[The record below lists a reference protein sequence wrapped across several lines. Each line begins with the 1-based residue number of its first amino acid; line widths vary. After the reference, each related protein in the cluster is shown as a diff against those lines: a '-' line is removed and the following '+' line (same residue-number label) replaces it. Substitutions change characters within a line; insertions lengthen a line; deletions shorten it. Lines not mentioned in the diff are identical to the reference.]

1 MGRIRRWWRRGR
13 LVWSEPA
20 RPPWLKVNP
29 GARGT
34 DGGLQPGETTM
45 GMDAQEFL
53 ESGNDSPGAS

>member
-1 MGRIRRWWRRGR
+1 V
-13 LVWSEPA
+13 VWSEPA

-29 GARGT
+29 EGRGT
-34 DGGLQPGETTM
+34 DDSLQPGETTM